1 MKKKKWLFIGIG
13 IILLVGLGVS
23 FYSYHNYLKEQD
35 KIKKQLKLEE
45 DTTLKYQYFAKNE
58 TSEESDKISLYF
70 NKIIDEENKDKNI
83 NINTFVSN
91 NINLDNLIYDD
102 VIKNIDNEIN
112 NYNTDI
118 FNNFNEQELNKLIN
132 SSVDKDTV
140 INIYKNNDYIKNIE
154 NYKEKRNDY
163 IKSLNEFKSYIEFL
177 KGNKDKYT
185 LKNKI
190 FIYKNDDVKK
200 RLEEFKNKYN
210 LDFEIKKEEI
220 VEVKEETSGVPILCY
235 HGVLDV
241 PWGQASLF
249 VKVNEFEAQ
258 MKYLSENGYTTIFA
272 SDIKNANKYKK
283 PIVITFDDGYRDVY
297 TNAFPILK
305 KYNLKANVYMIS
317 GWINGD
323 VYMTEEMT
331 KEMANSPLIEIGSH
345 TVNHKAL
352 ATLSDS
358 EIETE
363 LKDSKSTL
371 EKMVN
376 KNIDVIAYPTGSYDS
391 RVLNIAEKYYKYGL
405 STNRGKENP
414 NNLNTYKLNRIYVYR
429 SYNLNQFINAF

>member
-1 MKKKKWLFIGIG
+1 M
-13 IILLVGLGVS
+13 
-23 FYSYHNYLKEQD
+23 
-35 KIKKQLKLEE
+35 
-45 DTTLKYQYFAKNE
+45 
-58 TSEESDKISLYF
+58 
-70 NKIIDEENKDKNI
+70 
-83 NINTFVSN
+83 
-91 NINLDNLIYDD
+91 
-102 VIKNIDNEIN
+102 
-112 NYNTDI
+112 
-118 FNNFNEQELNKLIN
+118 
-132 SSVDKDTV
+132 
-140 INIYKNNDYIKNIE
+140 
-154 NYKEKRNDY
+154 
-163 IKSLNEFKSYIEFL
+163 
-177 KGNKDKYT
+177 
-185 LKNKI
+185 
-190 FIYKNDDVKK
+190 
-200 RLEEFKNKYN
+200 
-210 LDFEIKKEEI
+210 
-220 VEVKEETSGVPILCY
+220 
-235 HGVLDV
+235 DV

-283 PIVITFDDGYRDVY
+283 PIVITFDDGYKDVY